1 MVLKYIFKLFGQRQ
15 KTEHARLPPL
25 PPLPVKT
32 APDVVR
38 AGPETVHRPIAKNLI
53 DPDVVKIIH
62 RLTRFGHS
70 AYLVGGGVRDLLL
83 HRTPKDFDVGTS
95 ALPQDIK
102 KLFRNCR
109 IIGRRFRLAHIFF
122 RDKIIEVATF
132 RANVLADESAGEGD
146 LLIRSDNVF
155 GTPETDAL
163 RRDFTINALFY
174 DVDKGNVIDYVGGLA
189 DLDAGILRTIGDPDI
204 RLREDPI
211 RVLRALRLAGR
222 LGFRIEE
229 TTLRAIR
236 AHRGEIRKAAVPRV
250 LEDLLRMM
258 RGSGAEGAFRLMEET
273 GVLDVVLPELGEAL
287 SGSRPRQMAG
297 HGEKPGAPQQDGAVF
312 WKTLHA
318 IDQAIAR
325 GTEFSNPTLF
335 AALFCPRVPFLID
348 SRPADAPESPHH
360 QDSALGGADLAAAL
374 DAALSP
380 IEQRL
385 NISRRDRDRVRQI
398 LIAQRRFVGGRR
410 GRRFSVSVL
419 ISRPFFPEAFDLFE
433 ILCSA
438 TGQHK
443 DELRRWRERIASVA
457 AQRGVGAV
465 AGAGPEAERAPR
477 RGRRRRGGRRDPGEK
492 GVSAGRAAA
501 GRGAPAAL
509 APASPFADEA
519 ADRPDLT
526 EEDVALVY
534 GTVLAPDASAGSLPS
549 PGGAPFRGRP
559 RGGHHDHTIRPL
571 SQESLRGDGKP
582 GPARGQTAGTPRV
595 AEATS
600 EGGAALEGET
610 PPAMA
615 SKERSTGKRRRR
627 RRGGRRHRRAGA
639 PAPGAQGTGGD
650 AKEPHPAS
658 GSGAGSATK
667 N

>member
-229 TTLRAIR
+229 ATLRAIR
-236 AHRGEIRKAAVPRV
+236 ADAISE
-250 LEDLLRMM
+250 
-258 RGSGAEGAFRLMEET
+258 
-273 GVLDVVLPELGEAL
+273 
-287 SGSRPRQMAG
+287 SRPRQMAG
-297 HGEKPGAPQQDGAVF
+297 HGEKPGTPQQDGEVF

-348 SRPADAPESPHH
+348 SLPADAPESPHH
-360 QDSALGGADLAAAL
+360 QDTGLGGADLAAAL

-465 AGAGPEAERAPR
+465 AGEGREAERAPR
-477 RGRRRRGGRRDPGEK
+477 RGRRRRGGRRDPGERE
-492 GVSAGRAAA
+492 VSAGRAAA

-559 RGGHHDHTIRPL
+559 RGGHRDHTIRPL
-571 SQESLRGDGKP
+571 SQETLRRDGKP

-600 EGGAALEGET
+600 EGGTALEGET
-610 PPAMA
+610 PA

-639 PAPGAQGTGGD
+639 SSPGAQGTGGD